1 MGLPGESHWQH
12 EAMPATGCE
21 EAQALTAS
29 APAQADAGCYMWPV
43 TRMWM
48 KSACLN
54 PWSDPSSAWYVGF
67 GTRLSPGEFRKSDSN
82 HTIK

>member
-12 EAMPATGCE
+12 EAVPAMGWE

-43 TRMWM
+43 TRRWM
-48 KSACLN
+48 KTACLN
-54 PWSDPSSAWYVGF
+54 P
-67 GTRLSPGEFRKSDSN
+67 
-82 HTIK
+82 